1 MPITAAGAAAGGGK
15 EEESGILDELTPD
28 IEDDTDDT
36 NACLKMI
43 LDAFLQNLPNCVNR
57 ELIDKAAEEFCLNL
71 NTKANRRKLVR
82 TLFTVQRTRYDLLP
96 FYSRLVATLN
106 PCMPDV
112 ANDLVTALKGDFR
125 WHVKKKDQINI
136 ESKLKTVRFIG
147 ELVKFNMF
155 PKSEALHC
163 LKMLLF
169 DFSHH
174 NIEMT
179 CALVDTCGR
188 FLYRS
193 PDSHHRTKVYLD
205 LMMRKKN
212 ALHLDSRYNTMIEN
226 AFYYSNP
233 PEVSK
238 EAKKVRPPMHEYIR
252 KLLFKDLSK
261 ITTEKVLRQMRKL
274 HWDEDD
280 ILLYALKCLSAV
292 WNVRYNTIHCM
303 ANLLAGLAPYHEEMA
318 IKVIDNVLEDIR
330 SGMEINHP
338 RFVTLNN
345 LT

>member
-1 MPITAAGAAAGGGK
+1 M
-15 EEESGILDELTPD
+15 
-28 IEDDTDDT
+28 
-36 NACLKMI
+36 
-43 LDAFLQNLPNCVNR
+43 
-57 ELIDKAAEEFCLNL
+57 NL

-205 LMMRKKN
+205 LMMRKKA

-274 HWDEDD
+274 NWDEDD
-280 ILLYALKCLSAV
+280 IAQYALKCLTAV
-292 WNVRYNTIHCM
+292 WNVRYETYSVYLHKKFSEGYSIKKVWRGGQEKNSDPPS
-303 ANLLAGLAPYHEEMA
+303 PYPFH
-318 IKVIDNVLEDIR
+318 IR
-330 SGMEINHP
+330 RPPLSSLFPDHRPPPPSWEASHP
-338 RFVTLNN
+338 HPPPPVAH
-345 LT
+345 